1 VATAARISEPG
12 QRTSDKS
19 PYPSDCN
26 MVAITLSVY
35 RVEPTRTTNGGTP
48 VRTVRCL
55 RRDGLNGAKTTF
67 VDVWLWRD
75 MTALADLLRPGQSIT
90 VSGKIVHVDAYLD
103 SQGKPAATLVISAA
117 GLSLTTPL
125 RGQDASTAQRY

>member
-1 VATAARISEPG
+1 VPATARAPEQA
-12 QRTSDKS
+12 QRAPEKS

-26 MVAITLSVY
+26 MVALTLSVY

-48 VRTVRCL
+48 IRTVRCL

-75 MTALADLLRPGQSIT
+75 MTTLADLLKPGQSIV

-103 SQGKPAATLVISAA
+103 SQGKPAATLVVSAA
-117 GLSLTTPL
+117 GISLATPL
-125 RGQDASTAQRY
+125 RGQDAMAAQRY